1 MFTLNSGHIRACI
14 EGAVAKG
21 ELVVDAPVDDLVRMT
36 AVSIYGTSAAGSY
49 PSPWAQARTG
59 A

>member
-21 ELVVDAPVDDLVRMT
+21 ELVADAPVNDLVRMT
-36 AVSIYGTSAAGSY
+36 AVGIYGTSAVDSY
-49 PSPWAQARTG
+49 FSPWAQARTG